1 MPYILDTDH
10 LSLLQKE
17 GDGSRTLLAR
27 ISKVPPDDM
36 ATTIVTFQEEVLG
49 WLSELNRVKK
59 ADHIVRCYKRLD
71 RVRLNFERMNVLP
84 FDDAAQIVYGP
95 LRRQCSTVGTLDLRI
110 ASIALVTGSIL
121 LTRNFRDFKQV
132 PGLRFEDWT
141 ES

>member
-59 ADHIVRCYKRLD
+59 TD
-71 RVRLNFERMNVLP
+71 
-84 FDDAAQIVYGP
+84 
-95 LRRQCSTVGTLDLRI
+95 
-110 ASIALVTGSIL
+110 
-121 LTRNFRDFKQV
+121 
-132 PGLRFEDWT
+132 
-141 ES
+141 